1 LTASRI
7 RRTAEEAR
15 RVILDAAEE
24 AMRRSGPG
32 GLRLHDVAE
41 RAGVSH
47 PTILHHFESR
57 DGLVRA
63 LNRRTVD
70 EMGAVLRA
78 QLESPAAADGGAVSA
93 AFAAYR
99 SGFAQRIVWVMQSG
113 EATPDPA
120 PGLGLFDDLIDQL
133 HALRLQFAP
142 PGRRPDRSDSAAI
155 VHLVTI
161 AAFGDAMLGPLLRRS
176 ASAADEAAARA
187 GFEAWLAALIATH
200 TARFGDSSA

>member
-1 LTASRI
+1 LTARRI
-7 RRTAEEAR
+7 RRTSGEAR

-32 GLRLHDVAE
+32 GLRLQEVAE

-63 LNRRTVD
+63 LNRRTVE

-78 QLESPAAADGGAVSA
+78 QLESPAAADGGPVGA

-99 SGFAQRIVWVMQSG
+99 SGFAQRIIWVLQSG

-120 PGLGLFDDLIDQL
+120 PGLTLFDDMIDQL
-133 HALRLQFAP
+133 HALRAQFAA
-142 PGRRPDRSDSAAI
+142 PGHAPDRSDSAAI

-161 AAFGDAMLGPLLRRS
+161 AAFGDAMIGPLLRRA
-176 ASAADEAAARA
+176 ASAADEAGARA
-187 GFEAWLAALIATH
+187 RFETWLSALIARH
-200 TARFGDSSA
+200 TERFGDS